1 MPRRWRDL
9 SIRRAR
15 PLRRA
20 AARSIFRVP
29 SGVRSRESGSS
40 RTRSARTH
48 GRRGPP
54 RASRSVSA
62 RGNTPRLGAFPVEAS
77 APESLPRALAS
88 SRALAS
94 IRVGERA
101 VDRAGALAHLSRRAT
116 ASSSSRDRMADA
128 DVGRSPRFFTPEH
141 FSPRAGDGSEMQQ
154 TAGGLK
160 RAASQMTD
168 DEQNDRVRKI
178 LSLVKVFLTGT
189 PPHRSPSTPRRAPR
203 RVPSP
208 SPGKGRG
215 DAPAAW
221 RAIQTRPA
229 TETRRRLTRSAHA
242 GDFPAPSRRLRFF
255 SGLSHFLF
263 FRRLASTGFSARVRT
278 HLPFSQTDAP
288 PDPSALVFRPSR
300 SQEDQG

>member
-1 MPRRWRDL
+1 
-9 SIRRAR
+9 
-15 PLRRA
+15 
-20 AARSIFRVP
+20 
-29 SGVRSRESGSS
+29 
-40 RTRSARTH
+40 
-48 GRRGPP
+48 
-54 RASRSVSA
+54 
-62 RGNTPRLGAFPVEAS
+62 
-77 APESLPRALAS
+77 
-88 SRALAS
+88 
-94 IRVGERA
+94 
-101 VDRAGALAHLSRRAT
+101 
-116 ASSSSRDRMADA
+116 MADA

-229 TETRRRLTRSAHA
+229 TETRRTVDSIRTR
-242 GDFPAPSRRLRFF
+242 GRFSRPLSTVTIFF
-255 SGLSHFLF
+255 WFV
-263 FRRLASTGFSARVRT
+263 AFSV
-278 HLPFSQTDAP
+278 FS
-288 PDPSALVFRPSR
+288 
-300 SQEDQG
+300 